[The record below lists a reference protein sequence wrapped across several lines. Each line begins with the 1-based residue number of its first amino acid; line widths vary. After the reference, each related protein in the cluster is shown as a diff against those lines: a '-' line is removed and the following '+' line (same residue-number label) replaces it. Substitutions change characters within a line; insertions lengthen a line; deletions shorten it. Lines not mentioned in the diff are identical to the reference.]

1 MSLPHTR
8 LDDRD
13 DTWAD
18 AEELA
23 AEEWADRHAA
33 EPAAF
38 VDAPARYTPP
48 HLRAPIAHLAHA
60 IRPFVSSAERGPTST
75 ALEVARNVAQVA
87 QDAGEDVAHAL
98 AEALLHRMRHQWI
111 AVGDLD
117 AAVTCGAAAWRRA
130 SAPSERRAA

>member
-1 MSLPHTR
+1 MTLSTR

-13 DTWAD
+13 DPWRD

-75 ALEVARNVAQVA
+75 ALEVARNVAQVC
-87 QDAGEDVAHAL
+87 QDGYEPVADVL
-98 AEALLHRMRHQWI
+98 EEALRHRMRHQWI

-130 SAPSERRAA
+130 APSERRAA